1 MLYRLIV
8 LSGPLKGRR
17 LTVER
22 APTTVGRDPACAIHL
37 DDEEVALRH
46 AVFEH
51 NDSGLVVRDLGTMNR
66 VLVNKREVR
75 EAHLR
80 HGDEIEI
87 GRTRFLVQ
95 ALLQTEVET
104 TAAEDGEEEPR
115 RRMGATPRTLL
126 LLLLFLLLFIAYQR
140 WAARRAKPA
149 AVSPSETPAAA
160 VPNPPP
166 APIPPEPAP
175 PVLPPQMEEE
185 LRSMR
190 ATLATIKET
199 VEDLGTR
206 TATPPAAPVS
216 PAPPEPPA
224 PSPDYTAWL
233 AIETV
238 EQVKLPQDDSPDEA
252 RLLRLRLRAAPGVT
266 IEPEGVRMEVQLF
279 IREEETQRIY
289 PARVEVLVSPPE
301 FEEGVLTNGG
311 SAIATIQCRV
321 PGAAGH
327 LGRYYGFRL
336 KLFYKDVL
344 QAEVDRPRTLPAD
357 LWRETDG
364 EPAPD

>member
-51 NDSGLVVRDLGTMNR
+51 NDAGLLVRDLGTMNR
-66 VLVNKREVR
+66 VLVNKREIR

-95 ALLQTEVET
+95 ALFQAEVEGQG
-104 TAAEDGEEEPR
+104 AAEEKDPR
-115 RRMGATPRTLL
+115 RILGTTPRAVGLL
-126 LLLLFLLLFIAYQR
+126 VLFLVILAWYT
-140 WAARRAKPA
+140 WKPSRRP
-149 AVSPSETPAAA
+149 TPAASIVA
-160 VPNPPP
+160 SAPV
-166 APIPPEPAP
+166 APIVPGPVRPAFPEVA
-175 PVLPPQMEEE
+175 EE

-199 VEDLGTR
+199 VEDLTIRAASAPQEPLQDPAG
-206 TATPPAAPVS
+206 PPD
-216 PAPPEPPA
+216 
-224 PSPDYTAWL
+224 PSPDYIGWL
-233 AIETV
+233 AVETV
-238 EQVKLPQDDSPDEA
+238 EQFKLPQDNSPDEA
-252 RLLRLRLRAAPGVT
+252 RLFRLRLRAAPGAT
-266 IEPEGVRMEVQLF
+266 IEPEFVRMEAQVF
-279 IREEETQRIY
+279 IRESETRRIY
-289 PARVEVLVSPPE
+289 PARVAVSVSSPE
-301 FEEGVLTNGG
+301 FGEEGVLADGG
-311 SAIATIQCRV
+311 TAIATIQCRV
-321 PGAAGH
+321 PGGAGY
-327 LGRYYGFRL
+327 LAKYYGFRL
-336 KLFYKDVL
+336 KVFYRDVL
-344 QAEVDRPRTLPAD
+344 QAEVDRPRTLAAD

-364 EPAPD
+364 PAAE

>member
-22 APTTVGRDPACAIHL
+22 APTTVGRDPACSIHL

-51 NDSGLVVRDLGTMNR
+51 NDTGLVVRDLGTMNR

-95 ALLQTEVET
+95 ALLQTEVE
-104 TAAEDGEEEPR
+104 APAEEEGEPR
-115 RRMGATPRTLL
+115 RGLGATPRVLL
-126 LLLLFLLLFIAYQR
+126 LLLLFLALFIAYQR
-140 WAARRAKPA
+140 WAAQRTRPTTAFRPP
-149 AVSPSETPAAA
+149 VETPAVAPSN
-160 VPNPPP
+160 VP
-166 APIPPEPAP
+166 APIEPPA
-175 PVLPPQMEEE
+175 LPPQMEEE

-206 TATPPAAPVS
+206 TAMPPAAPVS
-216 PAPPEPPA
+216 PAVPSEPPV

-233 AIETV
+233 AIESV

-266 IEPEGVRMEVQLF
+266 IEPDGVRMEVQLF
-279 IREEETQRIY
+279 IREEETLRIF

-301 FEEGVLTNGG
+301 FHDGVLTNGG
-311 SAIATIQCRV
+311 SAIATMQCRV
-321 PGAAGH
+321 PGAAGR

-344 QAEVDRPRTLPAD
+344 QAEVDRPRTLAAD

-364 EPAPD
+364 ELSPD